1 MKENL
6 ENRIEKASQAYYDGE
21 PIMSDEE
28 FDGIVEQLREIDPEN
43 ELLKRSGT
51 GYSPFPDGVIYRDTD
66 SMQLDLSSETKEKI
80 KNVQEQML
88 NNHLKKFAHDFH
100 VGSLDKIKHE
110 DHKKWIDGDFVIT
123 PKMDGG
129 SAVAYYKDGKLVRV
143 LSRGDGDV
151 GLDITRNILVGGTVP
166 KFIKSRD
173 VRAVRGEI
181 ILNYEDFKIIGGSHP
196 RNRAVGLSQSVHVSE
211 DELKYLKFV
220 AYDIP
225 IRDVQPLTT
234 KSGVME
240 YLSGLGFLTSPWKRY
255 PSWEEFQKGIEIHQM
270 LNYIIDGKKIPV
282 DGLVLSSNGI
292 HSSQKNLLFKSIA
305 YKFKSE
311 IVKTVV
317 EDIEWNI
324 SRTGRLV
331 PVLVVRE
338 VHISGA
344 NISRVTANNVEW
356 ISEMGCGKGSKI
368 EITRSNEVIPM
379 VTRVIDPVKPTIPT
393 TCPGCSMT
401 LIKDH
406 RDLVCPNPVCSSKV
420 DSTLKRILYMFAP
433 DGLGDSSIDQLF
445 QIFQIKDLDSL
456 KNFIN
461 LVSSIQDSRNQIG
474 EHFGPSTTDKLSE
487 MILHVGHRDLTIRDV
502 MYVSNIPRVG
512 HTSSKK
518 LSDNVSI
525 EDFKDAIGSLK
536 VPDKWRN
543 YVSTGPGF
551 ENLKD
556 NWGKVV
562 DVVHFYGIER
572 IVKEGPAILQ
582 PDVKVTVCIT
592 GKLSKPRKEL
602 YEEFRMFGV
611 DEASIKSCD
620 ILVCNEKSSSNK
632 YRTAE
637 KREIPIMSEQEFR
650 KNYISTDI
658 SNINEEEG

>member
-6 ENRIEKASQAYYDGE
+6 ENRIKKASQAYYDGE

-28 FDGIVEQLREIDPEN
+28 FDGLVEQLREIDPEN
-43 ELLKRSGT
+43 ELLKMSGT
-51 GYSPFPDGVIYRDTD
+51 GYSPFPDNVTYMDTD
-66 SMQLDLSSETKEKI
+66 SMQVDLSPESEEKI
-80 KNVQEQML
+80 KNLQERML
-88 NNHLKKFAHDFH
+88 NNHLKKFTHDFH
-100 VGSLDKIKHE
+100 VGSLEKMKHE
-110 DHKKWIDGDFVIT
+110 DHEKWIRGDFVIT

-129 SAVAYYKDGKLVRV
+129 SAVAYYKDGKLIRV
-143 LSRGDGDV
+143 LSRGDGNI

-166 KFIKSRD
+166 RFIKTRD

-196 RNRAVGLSQSVHVSE
+196 RNRAVGLSQSVHVSD

-225 IRDVQPLTT
+225 IRTRRPVTT
-234 KSGVME
+234 KCGVME
-240 YLSGLGFLTSPWKRY
+240 YLGGLGFLTAPWKNC
-255 PSWEEFQKGIEIHQM
+255 PSWEQFQRNIEIHQM
-270 LNYIIDGKKIPV
+270 LNYVIDGKKIPV

-292 HSSQKNLLFKSIA
+292 RSSQENVLFESIA

-311 IVKTVV
+311 VAETVV

-331 PVLVVRE
+331 PVLVVKE

-344 NISRVTANNVEW
+344 NISRVTANNVNW
-356 ISEMGCGKGSKI
+356 ISEMGCGKGSRI

-379 VTRVIDPVKPTIPT
+379 VTRVIDPVNPTIPT
-393 TCPGCSMT
+393 ACPECSMEM
-401 LIKDH
+401 IEDH
-406 RDLVCPNPVCSSKV
+406 RDMVCPNPLCSSKI
-420 DSTLKRILYMFAP
+420 DSTLKRILYMFTP
-433 DGLGDSSIDQLF
+433 DGIGDSSIDQLF
-445 QIFQIKDLDSL
+445 QIFHIKDLDSL
-456 KNFIN
+456 KNFIK
-461 LVSSIQDSRNQIG
+461 QATKRQIG

-518 LSDNVSI
+518 LGDNVSI
-525 EDFKDAIGSLK
+525 EDFGNAIRSLK

-551 ENLKD
+551 ENLKN

-562 DVVHFYGIER
+562 DVIRFYGIER
-572 IVKEGPAILQ
+572 IVKEDLAIHH
-582 PDVKVTVCIT
+582 PSVEVTVCIT
-592 GKLSKPRKEL
+592 GKLSKPRKQL
-602 YEEFRMFGV
+602 YEEFRMSGV

-620 ILVCNEKSSSNK
+620 VLVCNEKSSSNK

-637 KREIPIMSEQEFR
+637 KRGIPIMSEQDFR
-650 KNYISTDI
+650 RNYISTDI
-658 SNINEEEG
+658 NESEGQL